1 MPYAR
6 LFRDHHTQIQDV
18 RIPTP
23 SRLAWLTLP
32 IALAAAS
39 LTCGGDSL
47 TLPDEGIPAAIQPME
62 GDNQTGPVASPLP
75 DSVVVRVT
83 DSKDR
88 PVVGARIA
96 FVPTVGGGEALP
108 DTSETDADGRAG
120 ARWILGETAGAQR
133 IEARVVGG
141 GVDGPLVRAFN
152 ATALAGAADTI
163 FLVSGNGQSGAVG
176 SALADSLVVR
186 VSDAFGNVVTGAS
199 VAWAPTGGGSV
210 SPAGTTTGTNGQAAT
225 RRTLGLVA
233 GAQGAT
239 ATAAGLKGSPV
250 SFSHTAT
257 AGAAAA
263 LAMQTQ
269 PSSAA
274 QSGVVL
280 ATQPA
285 VRLVDLQGNLVAQDG
300 VTITAALAT
309 GSGTLGGTLTA
320 STAGGVATFTNLSIT
335 GPSGSYT
342 LRFTATGLTQVTSG
356 TITLGAGS
364 AARLALVNQPS
375 DTAQNAIVFPTQ
387 PTVQVQDAA
396 GNPVSGVRSVS
407 VSIASGGG
415 VLGGTTPVNTNA
427 SGLATFAGLKVTG
440 TVGVRTLQFQSAGLA
455 DAVSDNIVLVAGAP
469 TQIAINGGNNQSATA
484 GSAVAVDPSVILRDV
499 SNNPVPNVG
508 VTFAVTSG
516 GGSVTPTTAVQTN
529 ASGIAAVTSWTLGI
543 VAGTNT
549 LGATATPGGIS
560 GNPVSFTATG
570 IAGSAGK
577 LAIAVQPPASAQSGI
592 NLTTSPVV
600 QLQDVNGNP
609 VNTSGIA
616 ITAGIASGPA
626 GTLGGTTT
634 EATVNGLATFDNL
647 RITGPVGS
655 YTIAFSGTNLTGTPP
670 SSAISLSAGT
680 ATKLAILTQPPAT
693 AQSGV
698 AFTRDPQVQVQ
709 DGAGNPVGCGLCSVT
724 VSISGGGSTLG
735 GTATRATNASGVVTF
750 PGLSISGTVGS
761 RTLLFASG
769 GLTSVVSAT
778 IDVEPGPPDH
788 LIFGQQPTAVTAGQ
802 VISPSPTVIIK
813 DGAGNTV
820 TTATNTITLAILN
833 NPGSAT
839 LGGDNT
845 IAAVNGTATFTDLTL
860 DKSGTGYT
868 LGATSGSLTGV
879 TSSAFNVTSG
889 SATKLAIFTPP
900 STSAQS
906 GEAFI
911 TQPVIQLQDALG
923 NPVAQSGV
931 TVTAEIGTGP
941 GPNTLDGDD
950 TKATDSQG
958 RATFTDLGISGPVGS
973 YTLHFTATGLAPVN
987 SGTITLSAGLPAQLA
1002 FTVQPGDASV
1012 GGTITPAVEV
1022 EIQDGAGNLV
1032 TSATTSVT
1040 VALAN
1045 NPTGA
1050 TLGGTNSVSAVGGTA
1065 TFSTLSVDE
1074 VGIGYTLSA
1083 AGGGLAQDESD
1094 PFDITAATTTTAIT
1108 GDSPDPSE
1116 VGEAV
1121 NVTFTVTSGGGTP
1134 TGDVTVTAAGGSEN
1148 CTAAVATGNCDI
1160 TLLTTGSRTL
1170 TASYAGDANFGGS
1183 VSPPAGHTVDSA
1195 ATTTLITSDTPDPTV
1210 VDESFTVSFSVT
1222 STFGGTPAGTV
1233 TVSDGVEECSASVA
1247 IGQCTLALTTPG
1259 ARTLT
1264 ASYGGDATHAT
1275 SSSGGTSHTVNQAQT
1290 TTTLEDH
1297 IPNPSDSG
1305 VPVTVSWTVT
1315 VDAPGAGT
1323 PTGVV
1328 TVSDG
1333 VDSCNAPVGDGS
1345 CQVTLST
1352 SGTRSLV
1359 ATYAGDAQFAG
1370 SASVGTN
1377 HTVN

>member
-1 MPYAR
+1 M
-6 LFRDHHTQIQDV
+6 

-47 TLPDEGIPAAIQPME
+47 TLPDEGVPAAIQPLE

-96 FVPTVGGGEALP
+96 FVPTVGDGDALP

-152 ATALAGAADTI
+152 ATAVAGAADTV
-163 FLVSGNGQSGAVG
+163 FLVSGNGQSGTVG

-186 VSDAFGNVVTGAS
+186 VTDAYGNVVSGSNVT
-199 VAWAPTGGGSV
+199 WAPTGGGSV

-225 RRTLGLVA
+225 RRTLGLTA

-250 SFSHTAT
+250 SFTHSAT

-274 QSGVVL
+274 QSGVAF

-285 VRLVDLQGNLVAQDG
+285 LRLVDLQGNLVAQDG
-300 VTITAALAT
+300 VTVTAALAT

-320 STAGGVATFTNLSIT
+320 NTAGGVATFTNLSIT

-356 TITLGAGS
+356 TITLGAGT
-364 AARLALVNQPS
+364 AAKLVVVTQPS

-407 VSIASGGG
+407 VTIASGGG
-415 VLGGTTPVNTNA
+415 VLGGTSPVNTNA
-427 SGLATFAGLKVTG
+427 SGLATFTGLKVTG
-440 TVGVRTLQFQSAGLA
+440 TVGVRTLRFQSAGLT

-529 ASGIAAVTSWTLGI
+529 ASGIAAVSSWTLGVI
-543 VAGTNT
+543 AGTNT
-549 LGATATPGGIS
+549 LSATAAPGGIS
-560 GNPVSFTATG
+560 GNPVGFTATG
-570 IAGSAGK
+570 TAGSAGK
-577 LAIAVQPPASAQSGI
+577 LVITVQPPASAQSGI

-609 VNTSGIA
+609 VTTSGIA
-616 ITAGIASGPA
+616 ITAAIASGP
-626 GTLGGTTT
+626 GPSSLGGTTT
-634 EATVNGLATFDNL
+634 EATVNGLATFDNI

-655 YTIAFSGTNLTGTPP
+655 YTLAFSGTNLTGTPP
-670 SSAISLSAGT
+670 SNVITLTAGT
-680 ATKLAILTQPPAT
+680 ATKLAIVTQPPAT

-724 VSISGGGSTLG
+724 VSISSGGGTLG

-769 GLTSVVSAT
+769 GLTSVVSAP
-778 IDVEPGPPDH
+778 IELEPGLPDH
-788 LIFGQQPTAVTAGQ
+788 LIFGQQPTAVIAGQ
-802 VISPSPTVIIK
+802 VITPSPTVIIR
-813 DGAGNTV
+813 DASNNTV
-820 TTATNTITLAILN
+820 ATATNTITMVILD

-839 LGGDNT
+839 LGGDNAV
-845 IAAVNGTATFTDLTL
+845 AAVNGTATFGDLTL
-860 DKSGTGYT
+860 DKAGTGYT
-868 LGATSGSLTGV
+868 LRATSGSLTGV
-879 TSSAFNVTSG
+879 TSNAFNVAAGT
-889 SATKLAIFTPP
+889 ATKLAMFGQP
-900 STSAQS
+900 SGTAQS
-906 GEAFI
+906 GAVFGA
-911 TQPVIQLQDALG
+911 QPIIQLQDALG

-931 TVTAEIGTGP
+931 TVTAEIGSGP
-941 GPNTLDGDD
+941 GTLFGDAGK
-950 TKATDSQG
+950 TTDSQG
-958 RATFTDLGISGPVGS
+958 RATFTDLGISGTVGS
-973 YTLHFTATGLAPVN
+973 YTLHFTAGILTPVN
-987 SGTITLSAGLPAQLA
+987 SGTITLSAGSAAQLA
-1002 FTVQPGDASV
+1002 FTVQPSDANV

-1050 TLGGTNSVSAVGGTA
+1050 NLGGTKTVSAVGGLA
-1065 TFSTLSVDE
+1065 TFSTLTVDKT
-1074 VGIGYTLSA
+1074 GTGYTLSA
-1083 AGGGLAQDESD
+1083 TATSLAADESAG
-1094 PFDITAATTTTAIT
+1094 FDIAAAATTTAIT
-1108 GDSPDPSE
+1108 SDSPDPSV

-1121 NVTFTVTSGGGTP
+1121 TVNFTVTSSGGTP
-1134 TGDVTVTAAGGSEN
+1134 TGT
-1148 CTAAVATGNCDI
+1148 
-1160 TLLTTGSRTL
+1160 
-1170 TASYAGDANFGGS
+1170 
-1183 VSPPAGHTVDSA
+1183 
-1195 ATTTLITSDTPDPTV
+1195 
-1210 VDESFTVSFSVT
+1210 
-1222 STFGGTPAGTV
+1222 
-1233 TVSDGVEECSASVA
+1233 
-1247 IGQCTLALTTPG
+1247 
-1259 ARTLT
+1259 
-1264 ASYGGDATHAT
+1264 
-1275 SSSGGTSHTVNQAQT
+1275 
-1290 TTTLEDH
+1290 
-1297 IPNPSDSG
+1297 
-1305 VPVTVSWTVT
+1305 
-1315 VDAPGAGT
+1315 
-1323 PTGVV
+1323 V

-1333 VDSCNAPVGDGS
+1333 VDSCIGTVAAGTCGLTLTTIGVGTLTATYAGDGNFTGSADTEPHTVNQAATTTTITSDDPDPSNVDEVITVSWTVTVNAPGAGTPTGSVTVTATDGLESCSAAVENGS
-1345 CQVTLST
+1345 CSFSLTT
-1352 SGTRSLV
+1352 SGARNLV
-1359 ATYAGDAQFAG
+1359 ATYAGDSRFLT
-1370 SASVGTN
+1370 SASSGTD